1 MKKIKLGRTAAKKT
15 ACVLTAGMMLF
26 SAGAMTGC
34 GGNKSESNNTA
45 IVDQQEAAKALAYKV
60 TDIPISGLENLYG
73 NITAKNGLFYLISNE
88 YEMKDDNYYGKYFIK
103 IYDETGA
110 ETKSIPV
117 YEQTDPNVYGGIN
130 GGLFVNDD
138 GSVTCLLYE
147 GSYDET
153 TGESKE
159 SYKLLTYDST
169 GAKANE
175 VDMGQLFTQ
184 EDNDNQRYF
193 QGYIID
199 KQGNLIINMNKVIRV
214 CDSTGKKLF
223 DTTELESENA
233 WLSNCFLTNAG
244 VPAVMVYDYSNDTS
258 SRVIKEID
266 INAQNF
272 GKEYTPSNFNGGDL
286 YSGSGDYLCYMSS
299 DTGIAG
305 LRADTLAVEP
315 VLNLLNLGVDN
326 SNISGFSIC
335 EDGSFLTVNNDY
347 SGYNSTTTISKIAAV
362 DSSEV
367 AEKEIITL
375 GCFYI
380 DWSIR
385 SQIAKFN
392 KQSDKYTIYATSF
405 SESNDTS
412 DWEAALTKFNNEL
425 LAGNV
430 PDIILLNQQMPVS
443 SYAAKGLFTDLY
455 ELLDKDPDLK
465 KEDFMPNVLTALET
479 NGKLYEIT
487 PSFSVQTF
495 AAKTSLVGSDR
506 SITLDR
512 AKEVMAGMGDNVQM
526 FNNEMASSDFISNV
540 LTYSDFVDYENG
552 TCNFDTPEFK
562 AFLEYAKTLPKEI
575 DYDKLYNDNPNYW
588 MDNEN
593 ACRENRALFN
603 NVYFY
608 DFNSYKQTK
617 DGYFGEDITFTGF
630 PVTQTSSSGSILN
643 TSSEIAI
650 SSKSKHKEGA
660 WEFIKYVI
668 NNNISEEPVY
678 IWDES
683 KGEQVDTG
691 KVAYVTSSNALPVLK
706 DQLQKLGTQATVPNT
721 YIDAD
726 GKEVEQENIYYI
738 GDQEVKISKITQAEV
753 DMLIEYFETVTKM
766 SRYDQ
771 SIVDIVNEE
780 TALFFDGTKSV
791 DETASIIQSRAS
803 IYMSEQY

>member
-1 MKKIKLGRTAAKKT
+1 MKKINFGRMTAKKT

-34 GGNKSESNNTA
+34 GGNKSDSNNTA
-45 IVDQQEAAKALAYKV
+45 IVDQQEAVKSLAYKV
-60 TDIPISGLENLYG
+60 TDIPISGLENFYG
-73 NITAKNGLFYLISNE
+73 SIIAKNDLFYLVSSE
-88 YEMKDDNYYGKYFIK
+88 YEIKDDNYFGKYFIK
-103 IYDETGA
+103 IYDETGT
-110 ETKSIPV
+110 ETISIPV

-138 GSVTCLLYE
+138 GSVTCLVYE
-147 GSYDET
+147 SSYDQVT
-153 TGESKE
+153 FESKE
-159 SYKLLTYDST
+159 SYKLCTFDST
-169 GAKANE
+169 GAKVTE
-175 VDMGQLFTQ
+175 LDLGQLFTQ

-199 KQGNLIINMNKVIRV
+199 KQGNLILNMNKVIRV

-223 DTTELESENA
+223 DTPALESDNA
-233 WLSNCFLTNAG
+233 WLSSCFLTNAG
-244 VPAVMVYDYSNDTS
+244 VPAVMLYDYSNDQST
-258 SRVIKEID
+258 RVIKEID
-266 INAQNF
+266 VNAQGF
-272 GKEYTPSNFNGGDL
+272 GKEYNANNFNSGDL
-286 YSGSGDYLCYMSS
+286 YSGSGDYLCYTNS
-299 DTGIAG
+299 DTGISG
-305 LRADTLAVEP
+305 MRADTMTVEP

-326 SNISGFSIC
+326 SNISSFSIC
-335 EDGSFLTVNNDY
+335 DDGSFITVNNDY
-347 SGYNSTTTISKIAAV
+347 SGYNSSTTVSKIVKV

-367 AEKEIITL
+367 AEKEIISL

-380 DWSIR
+380 DWNIR
-385 SQIAKFN
+385 SEIAKFN

-405 SESNDTS
+405 SETNDTS

-430 PDIILLNQQMPVS
+430 PDIILLNSGMPVS
-443 SYAAKGLFTDLY
+443 SYASKGLFTDLY
-455 ELLDKDPDLK
+455 ELLDNDPDLK

-495 AAKTSLVGSDR
+495 AAKTSLVGTDR
-506 SITLDR
+506 SITLDK

-526 FNNEMASSDFISNV
+526 FNYEIASSDFMSSA

-562 AFLEYAKTLPKEI
+562 AFLEYAKTMPKEI
-575 DYDKLYNDNPNYW
+575 DYEKLYNDNPNYW
-588 MDNEN
+588 QDNEK
-593 ACRENRALFN
+593 ACRENRALLSS
-603 NVYFY
+603 VYFY
-608 DFNSYKQTK
+608 DFSSYKQTR

-630 PVTQTSSSGSILN
+630 PTTDANQSGAILSAN
-643 TSSEIAI
+643 SEIAI

-668 NNNISEEPVY
+668 NNNITEEPVY
-678 IWDES
+678 ILDES
-683 KGEQVDTG
+683 KNEQVETD
-691 KVAYVTSSNALPVLK
+691 KVRYVSSGYALPVLK
-706 DQLQKLGTQATVPNT
+706 DQLQKLGTQATVPET
-721 YIDAD
+721 YINAE
-726 GKEVEQENIYYI
+726 GQEVEQTYSYYI
-738 GDQEVKISKITQAEV
+738 GDQEIKISTITQAEV

>member
-1 MKKIKLGRTAAKKT
+1 MKKITLGRTAAKRT

-347 SGYNSTTTISKIAAV
+347 SGYNSTTTVSKIVAV

-630 PVTQTSSSGSILN
+630 PVTQASSSGSILN

-691 KVAYVTSSNALPVLK
+691 KVAYVTSSYALPVLK

-753 DMLIEYFETVTKM
+753 NMLIEYFETVTKM

>member
-15 ACVLTAGMMLF
+15 ACVLTASMMLF

-630 PVTQTSSSGSILN
+630 PVTQASSSGSILN

-691 KVAYVTSSNALPVLK
+691 KVAYVTSSYALPVLK

>member
-1 MKKIKLGRTAAKKT
+1 MKKIKLGRMAAKKT

-34 GGNKSESNNTA
+34 GNQSDSGNTA
-45 IVDQQEAAKALAYKV
+45 IVDQQEAEKTLAYKV
-60 TDIPISGLENLYG
+60 TDIPISGLENFYG
-73 NITAKNGLFYLISNE
+73 RITAKNGFFYLVSSE

-103 IYDETGA
+103 IYDETGSEA
-110 ETKSIPV
+110 VSIPV

-147 GSYDET
+147 SSYDEVT
-153 TGESKE
+153 YESKE
-159 SYKLLTYDST
+159 SYKLCTYDST
-169 GAKANE
+169 GAKINE
-175 VDMGQLFTQ
+175 LDMGQLITQ
-184 EDNDNQRYF
+184 EDNENQRYF
-193 QGYIID
+193 QDYIVD
-199 KQGNLIINMNKVIRV
+199 KQGNLIINMNKIIRV

-223 DTTELESENA
+223 DTPELESDNA
-233 WLSNCFLTNAG
+233 WFSGCFLTNAG
-244 VPAVMVYDYSNDTS
+244 VPAIMVYDYSNDQQS

-266 INAQNF
+266 VNAQGF
-272 GKEYTPSNFNGGDL
+272 GKEYNPTVFNGGEL
-286 YSGSGDYLCYMSS
+286 YNGSGDYLCYMSS

-326 SNISGFSIC
+326 SNISSFSIC

-347 SGYNSTTTISKIAAV
+347 SGYNSTTTVSKIAPV
-362 DSSEV
+362 DSSEI

-375 GCFYI
+375 GCFNI
-380 DWSIR
+380 DWNIR
-385 SQIAKFN
+385 SEIAKFN

-443 SYAAKGLFTDLY
+443 SYASKGLFTDLY
-455 ELLDKDPDLK
+455 ELLDKDPDLS
-465 KEDFMPNVLTALET
+465 KEDFMPNVLAALET

-487 PSFSVQTF
+487 PNFSVQTF
-495 AAKTSLVGSDR
+495 AAKTSLVGSER

-512 AKEVMAGMGDNVQM
+512 AKEVMSGMGENVQM
-526 FNNEMASSDFISNV
+526 LNYELTSSDFMSSA
-540 LTYSDFVDYENG
+540 LTYSDFVDYESG

-575 DYDKLYNDNPNYW
+575 DYDALYNDNPNYSQ
-588 MDNEN
+588 ESET
-593 ACRENRALFN
+593 ACRENRALLC
-603 NVYFY
+603 NVYFS
-608 DFNSYKQTK
+608 DFSSYMQTR

-630 PVTQTSSSGSILN
+630 PVTAQSGSGSILSA
-643 TSSEIAI
+643 SSEIAI

-668 NNNISEEPVY
+668 NNTLSEEPVF

-683 KGEQVDTG
+683 KGEQIDTG
-691 KVAYVTSSNALPVLK
+691 KTRFVVSGYAFPVLK

-721 YIDAD
+721 YINAE
-726 GKEVEQENIYYI
+726 GQEVEQENTYYI
-738 GDQEVKISKITQAEV
+738 GDQEIKISALTQADV
-753 DMLIEYFETVTKM
+753 DMLIDYFETVTRM
-766 SRYDQ
+766 TRYDQ

>member
-630 PVTQTSSSGSILN
+630 PVTQASSSGSILN

>member
-487 PSFSVQTF
+487 PFFSVQTF

-630 PVTQTSSSGSILN
+630 PVTQASSSGSILN

>member
-60 TDIPISGLENLYG
+60 TDIPISGLENFYG

-347 SGYNSTTTISKIAAV
+347 SGYNSTTTVSKIAAV

-512 AKEVMAGMGDNVQM
+512 AKEVMAGMGENVQM
-526 FNNEMASSDFISNV
+526 FNYEMASSDFISNV

-588 MDNEN
+588 MDNEK

-630 PVTQTSSSGSILN
+630 PVTQASGSGSILN
-643 TSSEIAI
+643 ASSEIAI
-650 SSKSKHKEGA
+650 SSKSKHKDGA

-668 NNNISEEPVY
+668 SNNISEEPVY

-691 KVAYVTSSNALPVLK
+691 KVAYVTSSYALPVLK

>member
-26 SAGAMTGC
+26 SAGTMTGC

-272 GKEYTPSNFNGGDL
+272 GKEYTPSSFNGGDL

-630 PVTQTSSSGSILN
+630 PVTQASSSGSILN

-650 SSKSKHKEGA
+650 SSKSKHKDGA

-691 KVAYVTSSNALPVLK
+691 KVAYVTSSYALPVLK

>member
-375 GCFYI
+375 GCFNI

>member
-34 GGNKSESNNTA
+34 GGNKGDSNNTA

-60 TDIPISGLENLYG
+60 TDVPISGLENFYG
-73 NITAKNGLFYLISNE
+73 NITAKNGLFYLVSNE

-117 YEQTDPNVYGGIN
+117 FEQTDPNVYGGIN

-147 GSYDET
+147 SSYDEAT
-153 TGESKE
+153 YESKE
-159 SYKLLTYDST
+159 SYKLCTYDST
-169 GAKANE
+169 GNKVNE
-175 VDMGQLFTQ
+175 LDLGQLFTQ
-184 EDNDNQRYF
+184 EDNENNRYF

-199 KQGNLIINMNKVIRV
+199 KQGNLIINMNKMIRV
-214 CDSTGKKLF
+214 CDNTGKKLF
-223 DTTELESENA
+223 DTTELDSDNA
-233 WLSNCFLTNAG
+233 WLSSCFLTNAG
-244 VPAVMVYDYSNDTS
+244 VPAVMVYDYSNDKT

-266 INAQNF
+266 VNAKGY
-272 GKEYTPSNFNGGDL
+272 GKEYTPTAFNGDEL

-305 LRADTLAVEP
+305 MRADTLAVEP

-347 SGYNSTTTISKIAAV
+347 SGYTSTTTVSKIIPV

-380 DWSIR
+380 DWNIR
-385 SQIAKFN
+385 SEIAKFN
-392 KQSDKYTIYATSF
+392 KESDKYTIYATSF

-425 LAGNV
+425 LAGNI
-430 PDIILLNQQMPVS
+430 PDIILLNSSMPVS

-487 PSFSVQTF
+487 PNFSIQTF
-495 AAKTSLVGSDR
+495 AAKSSLVGNDR

-512 AKEVMAGMGDNVQM
+512 AKEVMAGMGENVQM
-526 FNNEMASSDFISNV
+526 FNYEMTSSDFISGA

-562 AFLEYAKTLPKEI
+562 AFLEFAKTLPKEI
-575 DYDKLYNDNPNYW
+575 DHDKLYNENPNYW
-588 MDNEN
+588 QENEK
-593 ACRENRALFN
+593 ACRENRALFS
-603 NVYFY
+603 NVYFS
-608 DFNSYKQTK
+608 DFSSYKQTV
-617 DGYFGEDITFTGF
+617 DGYFGEAVTFTGF
-630 PVTQTSSSGSILN
+630 PVTQASGSGSILN

-650 SSKSKHKEGA
+650 SSKSKHKDGA

-668 NNNISEEPVY
+668 TNNVTEESVM

-691 KVAYVTSSNALPVLK
+691 KTRYVSSSYSFPVLK
-706 DQLQKLGTQATVPNT
+706 DDLQKIGTQATIPNT
-721 YIDAD
+721 YINEE
-726 GKEVEQENIYYI
+726 GKEVEQENTYYI
-738 GDQEVKISKITQAEV
+738 GDQEVKISAITQAEV
-753 DMLIEYFETVTKM
+753 DMLIEYFGTVTKM

-780 TALFFDGTKSV
+780 TALFFEGTKSV

>member
-1 MKKIKLGRTAAKKT
+1 MKKIKLGRTTAKKT

-34 GGNKSESNNTA
+34 GGTKSDSNNTA
-45 IVDQQEAAKALAYKV
+45 IVDQQEAAKTLAYKV
-60 TDIPISGLENLYG
+60 TDIPISGLENFYG
-73 NITAKNGLFYLISNE
+73 TITAKNGLFYLVYND
-88 YEMKDDNYYGKYFIK
+88 YEIKDDNYFVKYFIK

-110 ETKSIPV
+110 ETLSIPV
-117 YEQTDPNVYGGIN
+117 YEQTDPNSYGGIN

-159 SYKLLTYDST
+159 SYKLCTFDST
-169 GAKANE
+169 GAKASE
-175 VDMGQLFTQ
+175 IDLGQLFTQ

-199 KQGNLIINMNKVIRV
+199 KQGNLILNMNKVIRV

-223 DTTELESENA
+223 DTPALDSENA
-233 WLSNCFLTNAG
+233 WLSNCFLTNTG
-244 VPAVMVYDYSNDTS
+244 VPAVMVYDYSNDQR

-266 INAQNF
+266 VNAQGF

-286 YSGSGDYLCYMSS
+286 YSGSGDYLCYMTS

-305 LRADTLAVEP
+305 IRSDTLAAEP

-326 SNISGFSIC
+326 SNISSFSIC
-335 EDGSFLTVNNDY
+335 EDGSFITVNNDY
-347 SGYNSTTTISKIAAV
+347 SGYNSTTTVSKIVSV

-367 AEKEIITL
+367 AEKEIISL

-380 DWSIR
+380 DWNIR

-455 ELLDKDPDLK
+455 ELLDNDPDLK

-487 PSFSVQTF
+487 PNFSVQTY

-526 FNNEMASSDFISNV
+526 FNYEMSSSDFMNYA

-575 DYDKLYNDNPNYW
+575 DYDKLYNDNPNYSQE
-588 MDNEN
+588 NEK
-593 ACRENRALFN
+593 ACRENRALFT
-603 NVYFY
+603 NVYFS
-608 DFNSYKQTK
+608 DFSSYKQTR

-630 PVTQTSSSGSILN
+630 PVTQESSSGSIIDA
-643 TSSEIAI
+643 SSEIAI

-668 NNNISEEPVY
+668 TNTVSEEPVY

-683 KGEQVDTG
+683 KGEEVDTG
-691 KVAYVTSSNALPVLK
+691 KTRYVSSSYSFPVLK

-721 YIDAD
+721 YINAD
-726 GKEVEQENIYYI
+726 GQEVEQENSYFI
-738 GDQEVKISKITQAEV
+738 GDQEVKISAITQAEV
-753 DMLIEYFETVTKM
+753 DMLIEYFESVTKM
-766 SRYDQ
+766 TRYDQ